1 MPLIRRS
8 LASVLASLLAA
19 GAAAAQ
25 QGSPQPADLILTNG
39 KIFTADAVG
48 SAWAEAIAIR
58 GEWIVAVGSRA
69 QVEHWAGSGTR
80 QVDLGGRV
88 VVPGFNDAHDHF
100 GGPDS
105 GVMIRVQGDPIMG
118 PPLAV
123 VLDSVRAAVARVP
136 RGTWVEAEI
145 GVAVMDD
152 PAVSGGTIRAVLDRV
167 APEHPV
173 HLATPWGHGHLVNTA
188 GLRAFAIADDA
199 RDQVGGWYERDAAG
213 RPNGIL
219 QEGVGVAALRR
230 RRSAGDAA
238 AVAASLLAYAAESG
252 ALGITS
258 LQNMAT
264 ALDAD
269 AMLRAVRGA
278 SGDSVL
284 PVRLRIIGWPVADET
299 GRNPGEW
306 SAVPHQ
312 PAARVRVEGTKY
324 VVDGTPL
331 ERLAAMRRPY
341 ADRAGWMGRLNYPP
355 DTLRAILAEA
365 LAARGITPA
374 HRQLHLHMVGDSTI
388 RLALRLMQELAPD
401 SAWQARRVRIEHGDW
416 VTPDLLPVVKRL
428 GIVIVQNPSHFALGN
443 GVVQARY
450 GAPQPG
456 FQAVRSIVEAGI
468 PLAIGSDGPRS
479 PFLNLMF
486 AVMHPNN
493 PAQALTREQAVT
505 AYTRGSA
512 WAEFTEREKGSL
524 TSARMADLVVLS
536 QDIFTVPVQALPGTR
551 SVLTLLGGRVVH
563 DEGLMAGASAATRD
577 R

>member
-1 MPLIRRS
+1 MTLMRRT
-8 LASVLASLLAA
+8 LAAALLSLLTA

-25 QGSPQPADLILTNG
+25 TPSASAADLVLTGG
-39 KIFTADAVG
+39 KIFTADP
-48 SAWAEAIAIR
+48 SRPWAEAIAIR
-58 GEWIVAVGSRA
+58 GERIVAVGSRA
-69 QVEHWAGSGTR
+69 QVERWAASGTR
-80 QVDLGGRV
+80 RVDLGGRV

-100 GGPDS
+100 SGPDD

-152 PAVSGGTIRAVLDRV
+152 PAVSGGTIRAVLDGV
-167 APEHPV
+167 APAHPV

-188 GLRAFAIADDA
+188 GLRAFGIADDA

-213 RPNGIL
+213 RPNGVL

-230 RRSAGDAA
+230 RRSAGDGA
-238 AVAASLLAYAAESG
+238 AVAAGLRAYAAEAG
-252 ALGITS
+252 PLGITS

-264 ALDAD
+264 ALDPH

-278 SGDSVL
+278 SADGIL
-284 PVRLRIIGWPVADET
+284 PVRLRIIGWPVANDT

-306 SAVPHQ
+306 RAVPHQ
-312 PAARVRVEGTKY
+312 PAANVWVEGTKY

-416 VTPDLLPVVKRL
+416 VTPDLLPTVKRL
-428 GIVIVQNPSHFALGN
+428 GIVIVQNPSHFALGD
-443 GVVQARY
+443 GVVRARY

-493 PAQALTREQAVT
+493 PAQALTREQAVA

-512 WAEFTEREKGSL
+512 WAEFAEREKGSL
-524 TSARMADLVVLS
+524 TAGRMADLVVLS

-563 DEGLMAGASAATRD
+563 DEGVMAGAPAATRG